1 MINNLHLSKIIY
13 FRQVLTYY
21 MYAAHSFLQGKN
33 ILNKMSF
40 LSHYMGEVEYEPETE
55 EWVSLTS
62 LFTNEQTYLPLL
74 RLLI

>member
-1 MINNLHLSKIIY
+1 
-13 FRQVLTYY
+13 
-21 MYAAHSFLQGKN
+21 
-33 ILNKMSF
+33 MSF

-62 LFTNEQTYLPLL
+62 LFTNEQNYLPLL